1 MINSYNNF
9 IPVTVT
15 LLCLLLNPTLVNSAK
30 IVTFSGS
37 TLITSSIDQEIFRA
51 RAIENALQNIV
62 LEGNQSLN
70 SFSLV
75 ENGKMLLDQI
85 QSSSKVKILKYDVI
99 KETVQNSRYHVTL
112 KAIIDENTDMAAGN
126 VCKKANV
133 ENLDFSI
140 EVFKDDFKLPFW
152 AAIDREWVVNEL
164 TKYDFSPHLQLAE
177 TRPPKKKQNDLYT
190 LFLNEE
196 GAPKP
201 TNIYKLETKII
212 FEPSNKHSI
221 IEDDIILVANVKTK
235 LKRKEEKIAQRDF
248 TANYVIQKSFF
259 NKSIM
264 AIKRGDWDKIKNRFL
279 AMLTKQI
286 ERQISELSC
295 LKINPKVIVKGGI
308 PFLDHGQIDGINSND
323 MFVISSN
330 QTQKTYLK
338 VVNIDDFETQ
348 IEIVSSQATIDD
360 IRGQIVEVVNGS

>member
-1 MINSYNNF
+1 MINSYKNF

-37 TLITSSIDQEIFRA
+37 TLITSSIDQDIFRA

-140 EVFKDDFKLPFW
+140 EVFKDDVKLPFW
-152 AAIDREWVVNEL
+152 AAIDREWIVNEL
-164 TKYDFSPHLQLAE
+164 TKYDFGPHLQLAE

-190 LFLNEE
+190 LFLNEKN
-196 GAPKP
+196 APKL
-201 TNIYKLETKII
+201 TNTYKLETKII
-212 FEPSNKHSI
+212 FEPSNKHNI
-221 IEDDIILVANVKTK
+221 IENDIILVANIKNK

-248 TANYVIQKSFF
+248 TANYVIQKSLF

-264 AIKRGDWDKIKNRFL
+264 AITRGDWDKIKNRFL
-279 AMLTKQI
+279 AVLTKQI

-348 IEIVSSQATIDD
+348 IEIVSNQATIDD
-360 IRGQIVEVVNGS
+360 ISGQIVEVVNGL

>member
-1 MINSYNNF
+1 MINSYKNF

-140 EVFKDDFKLPFW
+140 EVFKDDVKLPFW
-152 AAIDREWVVNEL
+152 AAIDREWIVNEL
-164 TKYDFSPHLQLAE
+164 TKYDFGPHLQLAE

-190 LFLNEE
+190 LFLNEKN
-196 GAPKP
+196 APKL
-201 TNIYKLETKII
+201 TNTYKLETKII
-212 FEPSNKHSI
+212 FEPSNKHNI
-221 IEDDIILVANVKTK
+221 IENDIILVANIKNK

-248 TANYVIQKSFF
+248 TANYVIQKSLF

-264 AIKRGDWDKIKNRFL
+264 AITRGDWDKIKNRFL
-279 AMLTKQI
+279 AVLTKQI

-338 VVNIDDFETQ
+338 VVNIDDFEIQ
-348 IEIVSSQATIDD
+348 IEIVSNQATIDD
-360 IRGQIVEVVNGS
+360 ISGQIVEVVNGS

>member
-1 MINSYNNF
+1 MINSYKNF

-112 KAIIDENTDMAAGN
+112 KAIIDENKDMEAGN

-133 ENLDFSI
+133 DNLDFSI
-140 EVFKDDFKLPFW
+140 GVFKDDVKLPFW
-152 AAIDREWVVNEL
+152 AAIEKEWIVNEL
-164 TKYDFSPHLQLAE
+164 AKYDFSPHLKLVE
-177 TRPPKKKQNDLYT
+177 TRPPKTKQNELYT
-190 LFLNEE
+190 LFLKEE
-196 GAPKP
+196 TAPKP
-201 TNIYKLETKII
+201 ANIYKLETKIF
-212 FEPSNKHSI
+212 FEPSNKHNI
-221 IEDDIILVANVKTK
+221 IENDLILVANIKTK
-235 LKRKEEKIAQRDF
+235 LSRRDEKIAQRDF
-248 TANYVIQKSFF
+248 TANYIIQKSLF
-259 NKSIM
+259 NKSVM
-264 AIKRGDWDKIKNRFL
+264 AITRGDWNKIKNRFL

-295 LKINPKVIVKGGI
+295 LRINPKVIVKGGI

-338 VVNIDDFETQ
+338 VVNIADFETQ
-348 IEIVSSQATIDD
+348 VEIVSSQTTIDD
-360 IRGQIVEVVNGS
+360 IIGQVVEVVNGS

>member
-1 MINSYNNF
+1 MINSYKNF

-37 TLITSSIDQEIFRA
+37 TLITSSIDQDIFRA

-140 EVFKDDFKLPFW
+140 EVFKDDVKLPFW
-152 AAIDREWVVNEL
+152 AAIDREWIVNEL
-164 TKYDFSPHLQLAE
+164 TKYDFGPHLQLAE

-190 LFLNEE
+190 LFLSEKN
-196 GAPKP
+196 APKL
-201 TNIYKLETKII
+201 TNTYKLETKII
-212 FEPSNKHSI
+212 FEPSNKHNI
-221 IEDDIILVANVKTK
+221 IENDIILVANIKTK

-264 AIKRGDWDKIKNRFL
+264 AITRGDWDKIKNRFL

-348 IEIVSSQATIDD
+348 IEIVSNQATIDD
-360 IRGQIVEVVNGS
+360 ISGQIVEVVNGS

>member
-1 MINSYNNF
+1 MFNSYKNF
-9 IPVTVT
+9 IPVIAT
-15 LLCLLLNPTLVNSAK
+15 LLCLLLNPTIVNSAK

-112 KAIIDENTDMAAGN
+112 KAIIDENTDMEAGN

-140 EVFKDDFKLPFW
+140 EVLKDDVKLPFW
-152 AAIDREWVVNEL
+152 AAIDREWIVNEL

-177 TRPPKKKQNDLYT
+177 TQPPKKSK
-190 LFLNEE
+190 
-196 GAPKP
+196 
-201 TNIYKLETKII
+201 
-212 FEPSNKHSI
+212 
-221 IEDDIILVANVKTK
+221 
-235 LKRKEEKIAQRDF
+235 
-248 TANYVIQKSFF
+248 
-259 NKSIM
+259 
-264 AIKRGDWDKIKNRFL
+264 
-279 AMLTKQI
+279 
-286 ERQISELSC
+286 
-295 LKINPKVIVKGGI
+295 
-308 PFLDHGQIDGINSND
+308 
-323 MFVISSN
+323 
-330 QTQKTYLK
+330 
-338 VVNIDDFETQ
+338 
-348 IEIVSSQATIDD
+348 
-360 IRGQIVEVVNGS
+360 

>member
-1 MINSYNNF
+1 MINSYKNF

-85 QSSSKVKILKYDVI
+85 QSTSKVKILKYDVI

-112 KAIIDENTDMAAGN
+112 KAIIDENKDMEAGN

-133 ENLDFSI
+133 DNLDFSI
-140 EVFKDDFKLPFW
+140 GVFKDDVKLPFW
-152 AAIDREWVVNEL
+152 AAIEKEWIVNEL
-164 TKYDFSPHLQLAE
+164 AKYDFNPHLKLVE
-177 TRPPKKKQNDLYT
+177 TRPPKTKQNELYT
-190 LFLNEE
+190 LFLKGET
-196 GAPKP
+196 APKP
-201 TNIYKLETKII
+201 ANIYKLETKIF
-212 FEPSNKHSI
+212 FEPSNKHNI
-221 IEDDIILVANVKTK
+221 IENDLILVANIKTK
-235 LKRKEEKIAQRDF
+235 LSRRDEKIAQRDF
-248 TANYVIQKSFF
+248 TANYIIQKSLF
-259 NKSIM
+259 NKSVM
-264 AIKRGDWDKIKNRFL
+264 AITRGDWNKIKNRFL

-295 LKINPKVIVKGGI
+295 LRINPKVIVKGGI

-338 VVNIDDFETQ
+338 VVKISDFETQ

-360 IRGQIVEVVNGS
+360 IIGQVVEVVNGS

>member
-1 MINSYNNF
+1 MISSYKNF

-85 QSSSKVKILKYDVI
+85 QSRSQVKILKYDVI
-99 KETVQNSRYHVTL
+99 KETVRNSRYHVTL
-112 KAIIDENTDMAAGN
+112 KAIIDENTDMEAGN

-140 EVFKDDFKLPFW
+140 EVLKDDVKLPFW
-152 AAIDREWVVNEL
+152 AAIDREWIVNEL
-164 TKYDFSPHLQLAE
+164 AKYDFSPHLQLAE
-177 TRPPKKKQNDLYT
+177 TRSPKTKQNNLYT

-196 GAPKP
+196 SAPKP

-212 FEPSNKHSI
+212 FEPSNKHNI
-221 IEDDIILVANVKTK
+221 IENDLILVANIKTK
-235 LKRKEEKIAQRDF
+235 LKRRDEKIAQRNF
-248 TANYVIQKSFF
+248 TANYIIQKSLF
-259 NKSIM
+259 NKSVM
-264 AIKRGDWDKIKNRFL
+264 AITRGDWDKIKSRFL

-295 LKINPKVIVKGGI
+295 LKINPKVIVKGGT

-338 VVNIDDFETQ
+338 VVNIADFETQ

-360 IRGQIVEVVNGS
+360 IIGQVVEVVNGS